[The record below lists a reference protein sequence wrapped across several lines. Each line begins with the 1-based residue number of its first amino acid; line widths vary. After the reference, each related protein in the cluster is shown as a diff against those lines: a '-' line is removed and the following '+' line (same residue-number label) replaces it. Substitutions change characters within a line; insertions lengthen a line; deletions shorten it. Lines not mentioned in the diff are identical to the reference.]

1 MALSQAQSICKNYET
16 LKSARVNLDN
26 IVQDIIDYIA
36 PFYTDVTRTR
46 APGDRRTYKIF
57 DSTATYGSFILSQ
70 FIQGAVCNSATRW
83 FGLGHSDPAINE
95 DSDAANCLKDW
106 TTAMLLAFRRSNFYQ
121 GNGQAINSWIN
132 MGTGPLLC
140 EMVPKT
146 RDGLNQL
153 RFTAIPFG
161 KYVMAEGPDGKVDT
175 FIWEVSM
182 KLINAAKM
190 FAKDGGMNFGLSDD
204 LMRNLDKTP
213 YKDVTFLHCICP
225 RENMEYGSSKVKRAD
240 QLPWASCWVEKEKL
254 RMVRES
260 GYRLF
265 PVAISRYDLI
275 AGEPYGRGPS
285 EMALPDARTMNEADK
300 KEMLMW
306 DRQLD
311 PPTLSK
317 RNSIIN
323 GVLNKRAG
331 GDTVVTDPN
340 NSVRQLF
347 DQPNW
352 QADDLMRKRKVEQIL
367 RIYHVSEILNL
378 LSREKPELTA
388 FETNARLNLL
398 QQIQGPV
405 YSRLEQDYQS
415 VLINVTLDN
424 MAHAGMLKDPP
435 DILRQG
441 ATDGVLSVSYESPLA
456 RAARNQEITDL
467 QQSVADIGGIQQFD
481 PTVLQMV
488 DFKKVGRKLFEIRGT
503 QDMLLPLKEFQDKLN
518 QLAAQQNAEKAAQL
532 GAGVAQAAGQAA
544 PFLKV
549 MRDQAGGAGSAA
561 A

>member
-1 MALSQAQSICKNYET
+1 MNLPQSIAKNYET
-16 LKSARVNLDN
+16 LKAERVNLDT
-26 IVQDIIDYIA
+26 IVQDVIDYIA
-36 PFYTDVTRTR
+36 PFYKDVERTR
-46 APGDRRTYKIF
+46 APGERRTRKIF

-83 FGLGHSDPAINE
+83 FGLGHSDPEINE

-132 MGTGPLLC
+132 MGNGPLLC
-140 EMVPKT
+140 EMVPQT
-146 RDGLNQL
+146 RNGLNQL
-153 RFTAIPFG
+153 RYTAIPFG
-161 KYVMAEGPDGKVDT
+161 SYVMCEGPDGKIDT
-175 FIWEVSM
+175 FIREVTI
-182 KLINAAKM
+182 KLVNAHKM
-190 FAKDGGMNFGLSDD
+190 FEEDGGVNYGLSDD
-204 LMRNLDKTP
+204 LNRQLDKTP
-213 YKDVTFLHCICP
+213 YRDVTFLHSISP
-225 RENMEYGSSKVKRAD
+225 RENLEYSGTKLKKSN

-254 RMVRES
+254 RLVRES

-265 PVAISRYDLI
+265 PVAVARYDLI

-323 GVLNKRAG
+323 GILNKRAG

-415 VLINVTLDN
+415 VVINVTLDN
-424 MAHAGMLKDPP
+424 MAHAGMLQEPP

-441 ATDGVLSVSYESPLA
+441 AVDGALAVSYESPLA

-467 QQSVADIGGIQQFD
+467 QQSVADLAGIQQFD
-481 PTVLQMV
+481 PQVLQLV
-488 DFKKVGRKLFEIRGT
+488 DFKKVSRKLFEIRGT
-503 QDMLLPLKEFQDKLN
+503 QDMLISEYEFNQKVNKL
-518 QLAAQQNAEKAAQL
+518 LAQQNAEKMAAL
-532 GAGVAQAAGQAA
+532 GMGAAEAAGKVAPYIKVTREGASGGQAA
-544 PFLKV
+544 
-549 MRDQAGGAGSAA
+549 A
-561 A
+561 

>member
-1 MALSQAQSICKNYET
+1 MNLPQSIAKNYES
-16 LKSARVNLDN
+16 LKAERVNLDN

-36 PFYTDVTRTR
+36 PFYKDVERTR
-46 APGDRRTYKIF
+46 APGERRTRKIF

-83 FGLGHSDPAINE
+83 FGLGHSDTEINE

-132 MGTGPLLC
+132 MGNGPLLC
-140 EMVPKT
+140 EMVPQS
-146 RDGLNQL
+146 RSGLNQL
-153 RFTAIPFG
+153 RYTAIPFG
-161 KYVMAEGPDGKVDT
+161 SYVMCEGPDGKIDT
-175 FIWEVSM
+175 FIREVTI
-182 KLINAAKM
+182 KLVNAHKM
-190 FAKDGGMNFGLSDD
+190 FEEDGGVNYGLSDD
-204 LMRNLDKTP
+204 LNRQLEKTP
-213 YKDVTFLHCICP
+213 YRDVTFLHSISP
-225 RENMEYGSSKVKRAD
+225 RENLEYSGYKTKKANE
-240 QLPWASCWVEKEKL
+240 LPWASCWIEKEKL
-254 RMVRES
+254 RLVRES

-265 PVAISRYDLI
+265 PVAIARYDLI

-323 GVLNKRAG
+323 GILNKRAG

-367 RIYHVSEILNL
+367 RIYHVS
-378 LSREKPELTA
+378 
-388 FETNARLNLL
+388 
-398 QQIQGPV
+398 
-405 YSRLEQDYQS
+405 
-415 VLINVTLDN
+415 
-424 MAHAGMLKDPP
+424 
-435 DILRQG
+435 
-441 ATDGVLSVSYESPLA
+441 
-456 RAARNQEITDL
+456 
-467 QQSVADIGGIQQFD
+467 
-481 PTVLQMV
+481 
-488 DFKKVGRKLFEIRGT
+488 
-503 QDMLLPLKEFQDKLN
+503 
-518 QLAAQQNAEKAAQL
+518 
-532 GAGVAQAAGQAA
+532 
-544 PFLKV
+544 
-549 MRDQAGGAGSAA
+549 
-561 A
+561 

>member
-1 MALSQAQSICKNYET
+1 MNEADYICKNYDS
-16 LKSARVNLDN
+16 LKAERVNIDV

-36 PFYTDVTRTR
+36 PFYRDITRSR
-46 APGDRRTYKIF
+46 APGERRTGKIF

-83 FGLGHSDPAINE
+83 FGLGHSEPDINE
-95 DSDAANCLKDW
+95 DSEAANCLKEW

-132 MGTGPLLC
+132 MGNGPLLC
-140 EMVPKT
+140 EMVPQS

-153 RFTAIPFG
+153 RYTAIPFG
-161 KYVMAEGPDGKVDT
+161 TYVMCEGPDGKVDT
-175 FIWEVSM
+175 FIREVSI
-182 KLINAAKM
+182 KLINAVKM
-190 FAKDGGMNFGLSDD
+190 FKKDNGVNFGLSDD
-204 LMRNLDKTP
+204 LMRNLEKTP
-213 YKDVTFLHCICP
+213 YKDVVFLHCICP
-225 RENMEYGSSKVKRAD
+225 RENMDYSERKTKKSNE
-240 QLPWASCWVEKEKL
+240 LPWESCWVEKEKH

-265 PVAISRYDLI
+265 PVAIARYDLI
-275 AGEPYGRGPS
+275 PGEVYGRGPS

-323 GVLNKRAG
+323 GILNKRAG

-415 VLINVTLDN
+415 VIINVTLDN
-424 MAHAGMLKDPP
+424 MAHAGMLSEPP

-441 ATDGVLSVSYESPLA
+441 ATDGALAVSYESPLA
-456 RAARNQEITDL
+456 RAARNQEVTDL
-467 QQSVADIGGIQQFD
+467 QQSVADLAGIQQFD
-481 PTVLQMV
+481 PQVLQMV
-488 DFKKVGRKLFEIRGT
+488 DFKKVSRKLFEIRGT
-503 QDMLLPLKEFQDKLN
+503 QDMLISEAVFDKKIAALMKQQD
-518 QLAAQQNAEKAAQL
+518 AEKMAMLGMGAAK
-532 GAGVAQAAGQAA
+532 AAGDVA

-549 MRDQAGGAGSAA
+549 TREGASGGQAA